1 MYHKF
6 SQQLFKTHLNRFNGQ
21 IQTEMKYNL
30 LYRFHHSVDGQPGLE
45 GNRRLLESGRQALKR
60 NVLRLMVLR
69 QPDDVSVLE
78 LKEAF

>member
-1 MYHKF
+1 MMYHKF

-21 IQTEMKYNL
+21 IRTEMNQVQVSMYNL

-45 GNRRLLESGRQALKR
+45 GDRRLLEYGRQALKS

-69 QPDDVSVLE
+69 
-78 LKEAF
+78 